1 MLDAIDR
8 KILQCLHE
16 DGRAS
21 VETVAGRIGLSPT
34 PVRRRIRQM
43 EEAGVIRGYR
53 ADVDLSVAGLPLTLI
68 VFIKLQSRDRT
79 TIAQFESRIRSL
91 KEVLNC
97 RLITGSADYML
108 TLQVSDMAAYNDYL
122 RVVLAELPG
131 VFGIETSVVISEVKT
146 SGQLPL

>member
-8 KILQCLHE
+8 KILQCLWE

-21 VETVAGRIGLSPT
+21 VETVASRIGLSPT

-43 EEAGVIRGYR
+43 EEAGIIRGYR
-53 ADVDLSVAGLPLTLI
+53 ADVDLAAAGLPLILV

-79 TIAQFESRIRSL
+79 TIAHFESRVRSL

-131 VFGIETSVVISEVKT
+131 VFGIETSVVISDVKT

>member
-21 VETVAGRIGLSPT
+21 VETVAARIGLSPT
-34 PVRRRIRQM
+34 PVRRRIRQL
-43 EEAGVIRGYR
+43 EDAKIIRGYR
-53 ADVDLSVAGLPLTLI
+53 ADVDLSASGLPLTLI
-68 VFIKLQSRDRT
+68 VFIKLQSRDRA

-91 KEVLNC
+91 REVLNC

-122 RVVLAELPG
+122 RIVLAELPG
-131 VFGIETSVVISEVKT
+131 VFGIETSVVISEIKT
-146 SGQLPL
+146 AGQLPL

>member
-8 KILQCLHE
+8 KILQYLHE

-21 VETVAGRIGLSPT
+21 VETVASRIGLSPT

-43 EEAGVIRGYR
+43 EEAGIIRGYR
-53 ADVDLSVAGLPLTLI
+53 ADVDLAASGLPLTLI
-68 VFIKLQSRDRT
+68 VFIKLQSRDRS

-131 VFGIETSVVISEVKT
+131 VFGIETSVVISDVKT

>member
-21 VETVAGRIGLSPT
+21 VETVAARIGLSPT
-34 PVRRRIRQM
+34 PVRRRIRQL
-43 EEAGVIRGYR
+43 EDAKIIRGYR
-53 ADVDLSVAGLPLTLI
+53 ADVDLSASGLPLTLI
-68 VFIKLQSRDRT
+68 VFIKLQSRDRA

-91 KEVLNC
+91 REVLNC

-122 RVVLAELPG
+122 RIVLAELPG
-131 VFGIETSVVISEVKT
+131 VFGIETSVVISEIKT
-146 SGQLPL
+146 AGKLPL

>member
-21 VETVAGRIGLSPT
+21 VETVAARIGLSPT
-34 PVRRRIRQM
+34 PVRRRIRQL
-43 EEAGVIRGYR
+43 EEAQIIRGYR
-53 ADVDLSVAGLPLTLI
+53 ADVDLSASGLPLTLI
-68 VFIKLQSRDRT
+68 VFIKLQSRDRA

-91 KEVLNC
+91 REVLNC

-122 RVVLAELPG
+122 RIVLAELPG
-131 VFGIETSVVISEVKT
+131 VFGIETSVVISEIKT
-146 SGQLPL
+146 AGQLPL